1 MSVLQKIAEV
11 EIDDIRLDLA
21 KNSEYCLVWQRGP
34 DAYGRPV
41 AEKVDLLQFLGLADT
56 GAGRRRVQ
64 ALLDLL
70 GDALVRLGQQRDAR
84 LGREE
89 VRDGE

>member
-1 MSVLQKIAEV
+1 MALQKIAEIEV
-11 EIDDIRLDLA
+11 DGVRLDLA
-21 KNSEYCLVWQRGP
+21 KNGEYCLVWQKGP

-41 AEKVDLLQFLGLADT
+41 AEKIDAESFFGLKGAT
-56 GAGRRRVQ
+56 GGERVQ

-84 LGREE
+84 LGRGEA
-89 VRDGE
+89 RDGE

>member
-1 MSVLQKIAEV
+1 MPPLQKIAEIQ
-11 EIDDIRLDLA
+11 IDGEALDIAR
-21 KNSEYCLVWQRGP
+21 NGQFCLVWQKGP

-41 AEKVDLLQFLGLADT
+41 AEKVDLGQFLGIT
-56 GAGRRRVQ
+56 GQGVDRAQ

-84 LGREE
+84 LGR
-89 VRDGE
+89 GEGAA